1 VITDAERSQGD
12 QLRTRQ
18 IRYLIMMSIR
28 ALLLIVAAVLAS
40 THVPL
45 LPLWL
50 VLCVVGMIF
59 LPWFAVILANDRPP
73 KPQYRLSNRLHG
85 RRTDEAQANAIAPAQ
100 EPTVIDADGWS
111 PNGFHPSGDGHRA
124 SDSAPRDR

>member
-1 VITDAERSQGD
+1 
-12 QLRTRQ
+12 
-18 IRYLIMMSIR
+18 
-28 ALLLIVAAVLAS
+28 VLAS